1 MGLTTME
8 LRNRK
13 TVNGEAG
20 KAGASNG
27 PASTPGSASLAT
39 SSKSTAAGAGAN
51 GHSKDVSGEDAKLQ
65 RVDRGRARSG
75 FEIPRKLLHSSIAPI
90 IVWLYLQHP
99 DVTTTIKY
107 ASLGLGVIAS
117 ADLLRFSSSKFEAVY
132 EGVLRWFMREEERS
146 QVNGVIYYLVGV
158 VIVLTFLPRDIASLS
173 IIILSWCDTSASVFG
188 RLFGRYTPRLPLSG
202 TVFADR
208 KSVAGSLAAVV
219 TGCIQAYIWWSHFA
233 SQGDE
238 HDVSWVPARLAS
250 TWTGPPSPQ
259 PTFLPRLANPDS
271 TLTLPALTLACG
283 LTAGFAEAIDLFGL
297 DDNLT
302 LPVLF
307 GFSLYAILRVLG

>member
-1 MGLTTME
+1 M
-8 LRNRK
+8 
-13 TVNGEAG
+13 
-20 KAGASNG
+20 
-27 PASTPGSASLAT
+27 
-39 SSKSTAAGAGAN
+39 
-51 GHSKDVSGEDAKLQ
+51 
-65 RVDRGRARSG
+65 
-75 FEIPRKLLHSSIAPI
+75 
-90 IVWLYLQHP
+90 
-99 DVTTTIKY
+99 
-107 ASLGLGVIAS
+107 
-117 ADLLRFSSSKFEAVY
+117 
-132 EGVLRWFMREEERS
+132 
-146 QVNGVIYYLVGV
+146 IYYLVGV

-219 TGCIQAYIWWSHFA
+219 TGCIQACVHSVLSALLPVANAVFPRSHSYIWWSHFA

-283 LTAGFAEAIDLFGL
+283 LTAGFAEVRTRRALS
-297 DDNLT
+297 
-302 LPVLF
+302 V
-307 GFSLYAILRVLG
+307 